1 MLLVRSLAV
10 VGILGLAGCSNAVQS
25 GHSTA
30 LDSLDLEETSQQ
42 MTASILASP
51 QVHEAIER
59 EGALRVVVERVE
71 NRMTG
76 EILPRP
82 EAEAF
87 TARIRLAL
95 AEKAP
100 DKFVWCLNRETF
112 ERLRGSELDNIRGP
126 SPDRVNPR
134 YVLWGHFHSLTHEDS
149 RHRQS
154 SYLCLFE
161 LTDLN
166 RSTTLW
172 TGRYEVSKKAVK
184 GMFD

>member
-1 MLLVRSLAV
+1 MLTSPIVLV
-10 VGILGLAGCSNAVQS
+10 GCANAIQS
-25 GHSTA
+25 GHGTA
-30 LDSLDLEETSQQ
+30 LDSFDLDETSSR

-51 QVHEAIER
+51 QVREAIAR
-59 EGALRVVVERVE
+59 EGPLRVVVERVE

-95 AEKAP
+95 AEHAP
-100 DKFVWCLNRETF
+100 DQFVWCLNRETF
-112 ERLRGSELDNIRGP
+112 ERLRGSELDNVRGP
-126 SPDRVNPR
+126 SPDRVHPR

-149 RHRQS
+149 RIRRS

-172 TGRYEVSKKAVK
+172 SGRYEVSKRAVK